1 MHKNMIPSDE
11 NKPQKEAAQLQDSLF
26 AHLESNKLK
35 LKAMTLTEL
44 LVVLAILGILVLLAF
59 PVVMPLFQKARST
72 EAKIQLKHVC
82 TLQKTYFLEN
92 AHYSKEPKEIG
103 FEQAELDAQGG
114 TAHYRIEIV
123 EASSNTFLAR
133 AIAETDFD
141 GDGQMNIWEIDQG
154 CQPKEVVED

>member
-1 MHKNMIPSDE
+1 MKKDPTVT
-11 NKPQKEAAQLQDSLF
+11 LR
-26 AHLESNKLK
+26 

-44 LVVLAILGILVLLAF
+44 LVVLAILGILVLMAF

-72 EAKIQLKHVC
+72 EAKIQLKHLC

-92 AHYSKEPKEIG
+92 AHYSKALKEIG
-103 FEQAELDAQGG
+103 YQQADMADADG

-123 EASSNTFLAR
+123 EAGSNTFLGR
-133 AIAETDFD
+133 AVAATDFD
-141 GDGQMNIWEIDQG
+141 GDGQMNIWEVDQS